1 MRGRRQTSW
10 TEMWSGMEWGGQ
22 LEGGCTGV
30 QYRRSVVKEP
40 RMSPQRLTDVLSRD
54 LATTPQRPYFGHGPR
69 PTIHALRRDHSYF
82 AIRDSRFGDVHS
94 RSGGYMRGAP
104 IERPL
109 TQRRSRGVFP
119 N

>member
-1 MRGRRQTSW
+1 MRGRDETSW
-10 TEMWSGMEWGGQ
+10 TETWSGMEWGGQ

-40 RMSPQRLTDVLSRD
+40 RVSRQRLTGVLSRD

-69 PTIHALRRDHSYF
+69 PAIHALRRDIHTSRF
-82 AIRDSRFGDVHS
+82 AIRRLAFAVGWV
-94 RSGGYMRGAP
+94 YAGAP
-104 IERPL
+104 LERASP
-109 TQRRSRGVFP
+109 QRRSRGVLP